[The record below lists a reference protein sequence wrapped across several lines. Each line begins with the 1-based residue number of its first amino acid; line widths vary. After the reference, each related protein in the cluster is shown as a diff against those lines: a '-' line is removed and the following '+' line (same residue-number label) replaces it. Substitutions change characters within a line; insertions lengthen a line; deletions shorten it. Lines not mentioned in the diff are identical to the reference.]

1 MSRIK
6 KVDINREEFF
16 SYFKVEQLEDGTI
29 NAETTIKHE
38 EFQKWMAMVFDFIQN
53 CFDYKKV
60 KNYLT
65 VEVQLGKQKIEF
77 SLLSRCGTGPHA
89 LRMMAEKKLE
99 NIQKS
104 KILEI
109 LHRNSDISNGITLWW
124 DDLEKIADEIMKLK
138 DGL

>member
-29 NAETTIKHE
+29 NSETTIKHE
-38 EFQKWMAMVFDFIQN
+38 EFQKWMRMVFDFIQN

-89 LRMMAEKKLE
+89 LRMIAEKKLE

-109 LHRNSDISNGITLWW
+109 IGKYAESSSGNVYLLSEEDFEN
-124 DDLEKIADEIMKLK
+124 IADEIIKLQQ
-138 DGL
+138 

>member
-1 MSRIK
+1 MSRVK
-6 KVDINREEFF
+6 KIDINREEFF

-29 NAETTIKHE
+29 NSECEIKHE
-38 EFQKWMAMVFDFIQN
+38 EFTKWMSMVFEFIQN

-89 LRMMAEKKLE
+89 LRMKAEKKLD
-99 NIQKS
+99 NINKE
-104 KILEI
+104 KIMEILEK
-109 LHRNSDISNGITLWW
+109 NSTLSHPKSSVFNMSER
-124 DDLEKIADEIMKLK
+124 DFYKIA
-138 DGL
+138 GQAPHS